1 VEVYRVNDAQLRGLD
16 RLEGHPTFYERRR
29 TDVVVDGKL
38 VDAWMYFIVGGFDY
52 HPKELVSCY

>member
-1 VEVYRVNDAQLRGLD
+1 
-16 RLEGHPTFYERRR
+16 LEGHPTFYERRR